1 MLKLAQTDRPTDR
14 PTDRA
19 KTICP
24 PLLYIL
30 KIVPEPTMTNRA
42 LICPVFDRHIKET
55 NGKDEKNNTA
65 ITEIGS
71 SPNIG
76 KLSGIQWVLMLL
88 KKIHNHIRIF
98 HHGDWTINATESE
111 KAPPLGGHVFH
122 EIIGTLYRVFKRFFE
137 SRAIAPT
144 LNLTRRTE
152 RLSALSKHRRS
163 DCPPCQNIVGATER
177 PSALSNLARDCPDTR
192 KNAPPPGAHVFEPT
206 GTIFELAQDIIL
218 TNLLT
223 KFHDDGQ

>member
-1 MLKLAQTDRPTDR
+1 MQA
-14 PTDRA
+14 
-19 KTICP
+19 
-24 PLLYIL
+24 
-30 KIVPEPTMTNRA
+30 TNM
-42 LICPVFDRHIKET
+42 
-55 NGKDEKNNTA
+55 
-65 ITEIGS
+65 
-71 SPNIG
+71 
-76 KLSGIQWVLMLL
+76 VLMLL

-122 EIIGTLYRVFKRFFE
+122 DIIGTLYRVLK
-137 SRAIAPT
+137 
-144 LNLTRRTE
+144 
-152 RLSALSKHRRS
+152 RS

-177 PSALSNLARDCPDTR
+177 PSALSNLASDCPDTR

-218 TNLLT
+218 TNPLT

>member
-1 MLKLAQTDRPTDR
+1 MFKLAQTDRPTDR
-14 PTDRA
+14 PIDRA

-24 PLLYIL
+24 PLLYTL

-65 ITEIGS
+65 IGS

-76 KLSGIQWVLMLL
+76 KLSRIQW
-88 KKIHNHIRIF
+88 K
-98 HHGDWTINATESE
+98 

-122 EIIGTLYRVFKRFFE
+122 DIIGTLYRVLKRFFE
-137 SRAIAPT
+137 SRTIAPT
-144 LNLTRRTE
+144 DNL
-152 RLSALSKHRRS
+152 SCAKFDKADSRS
-163 DCPPCQNIVGATER
+163 YDVLTGRTER
-177 PSALSNLARDCPDTR
+177 PSALSNLASNSPDTR

>member
-1 MLKLAQTDRPTDR
+1 MQA
-14 PTDRA
+14 
-19 KTICP
+19 
-24 PLLYIL
+24 
-30 KIVPEPTMTNRA
+30 TNM
-42 LICPVFDRHIKET
+42 
-55 NGKDEKNNTA
+55 
-65 ITEIGS
+65 
-71 SPNIG
+71 
-76 KLSGIQWVLMLL
+76 VLMLL

-122 EIIGTLYRVFKRFFE
+122 DIIGTLYRVLKRFFE
-137 SRAIAPT
+137 SRTIAPT
-144 LNLTRRTE
+144 DNRSYAKFDKADSRSYDVLTGRT

-163 DCPPCQNIVGATER
+163 DCPPLQNIVGATER

>member
-19 KTICP
+19 KTI
-24 PLLYIL
+24 LYL
-30 KIVPEPTMTNRA
+30 RVPG
-42 LICPVFDRHIKET
+42 VH
-55 NGKDEKNNTA
+55 

-76 KLSGIQWVLMLL
+76 NSHASSVLL

-122 EIIGTLYRVFKRFFE
+122 DIIGTLYRVLKRFFE
-137 SRAIAPT
+137 SWTIAPT
-144 LNLTRRTE
+144 DNRSYAKFDKADSRSYDVLTGRT

-163 DCPPCQNIVGATER
+163 DCPPLQNISGATER
-177 PSALSNLARDCPDTR
+177 LSALSNLARDCPDTR

>member
-19 KTICP
+19 KTI
-24 PLLYIL
+24 LYL
-30 KIVPEPTMTNRA
+30 RVPGVN
-42 LICPVFDRHIKET
+42 
-55 NGKDEKNNTA
+55 

-76 KLSGIQWVLMLL
+76 KLSRIQWVLMLL

-98 HHGDWTINATESE
+98 HHGDWTINATESVNMFLPKSCKE

-122 EIIGTLYRVFKRFFE
+122 DIIGTLYRVLK
-137 SRAIAPT
+137 
-144 LNLTRRTE
+144 
-152 RLSALSKHRRS
+152 RS
-163 DCPPCQNIVGATER
+163 DCPPLQNIVGATER

-218 TNLLT
+218 TNLLN

>member
-30 KIVPEPTMTNRA
+30 KIYLR
-42 LICPVFDRHIKET
+42 
-55 NGKDEKNNTA
+55 

-76 KLSGIQWVLMLL
+76 KLSRIQWVLMLL
-88 KKIHNHIRIF
+88 KKIHNPIRIF

-122 EIIGTLYRVFKRFFE
+122 DIIGTLYRVLKRFFE
-137 SRAIAPT
+137 SRTIAPT
-144 LNLTRRTE
+144 DNRSYAKFDKADSRSYDVLTGRTRLSGLTNN

-163 DCPPCQNIVGATER
+163 DCPPLQNIVGATER
-177 PSALSNLARDCPDTR
+177 PSALSNLASDCPDTR

-206 GTIFELAQDIIL
+206 GTIFELAQEIIL

-223 KFHDDGQ
+223 KFHDDRQ

>member
-19 KTICP
+19 KTI
-24 PLLYIL
+24 LYL
-30 KIVPEPTMTNRA
+30 R
-42 LICPVFDRHIKET
+42 
-55 NGKDEKNNTA
+55 
-65 ITEIGS
+65 
-71 SPNIG
+71 
-76 KLSGIQWVLMLL
+76 
-88 KKIHNHIRIF
+88 
-98 HHGDWTINATESE
+98 E

-122 EIIGTLYRVFKRFFE
+122 DIIGTLYRGFSNPGQSLLRT
-137 SRAIAPT
+137 IAPT
-144 LNLTRRTE
+144 LNLTRRT

-163 DCPPCQNIVGATER
+163 DCPPLQNIVGATER

>member
-1 MLKLAQTDRPTDR
+1 MFKLAQTDRPTDR
-14 PTDRA
+14 PIDRA
-19 KTICP
+19 KTISDNDRFSFKFP
-24 PLLYIL
+24 AIL

-42 LICPVFDRHIKET
+42 LICPVIDRHIKET

-65 ITEIGS
+65 VINAG
-71 SPNIG
+71 N
-76 KLSGIQWVLMLL
+76 KH
-88 KKIHNHIRIF
+88 KIYNHIRIF
-98 HHGDWTINATESE
+98 HHGDWTINATESVNMK

-122 EIIGTLYRVFKRFFE
+122 DIIGTLYRVLKR
-137 SRAIAPT
+137 
-144 LNLTRRTE
+144 
-152 RLSALSKHRRS
+152 
-163 DCPPCQNIVGATER
+163 
-177 PSALSNLARDCPDTR
+177 SNCPDTR

>member
-1 MLKLAQTDRPTDR
+1 MLKLAQTDR

-24 PLLYIL
+24 PLYF
-30 KIVPEPTMTNRA
+30 KF
-42 LICPVFDRHIKET
+42 PVYLR
-55 NGKDEKNNTA
+55 
-65 ITEIGS
+65 
-71 SPNIG
+71 
-76 KLSGIQWVLMLL
+76 
-88 KKIHNHIRIF
+88 
-98 HHGDWTINATESE
+98 E

-122 EIIGTLYRVFKRFFE
+122 DIIGTLYRVLKRFFE
-137 SRAIAPT
+137 SRTIAPT
-144 LNLTRRTE
+144 DNRSYAKFDKADSRSYDVLTGRT

-163 DCPPCQNIVGATER
+163 DCPPLQNIVGATER

-192 KNAPPPGAHVFEPT
+192 KNAPPP
-206 GTIFELAQDIIL
+206 DIIL